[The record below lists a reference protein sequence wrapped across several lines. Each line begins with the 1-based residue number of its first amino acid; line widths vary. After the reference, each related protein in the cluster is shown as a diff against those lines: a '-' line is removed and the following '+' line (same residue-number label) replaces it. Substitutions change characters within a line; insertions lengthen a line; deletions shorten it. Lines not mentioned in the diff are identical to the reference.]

1 MSETR
6 DTAERPSQQQDG
18 PPVKMDQFR
27 NMSAGTLVRAIPTG
41 QSSRFMM
48 TPVQSSTALI
58 STTTTIQAQVLSKV
72 PAGATSVNRLN
83 TLPIQSSA
91 TATTTG
97 YHVPRGAAAVANISV
112 PRASVATP
120 IVRAPPQLQAIGV
133 APAHTGASAGPIVGR
148 SVVGVT
154 PWVTACLPPN
164 PQSNPRQQSSQLRP
178 PPVTT
183 TKLMSNQIR
192 PIPENQARPVLLHS
206 TTKQVT
212 LTQQAQVQVSGEK
225 AVIKSYSG
233 ANQGTRMV
241 TPVSAPPLSRITTSL
256 PPMVSLHPA
265 VLVPN
270 NSSLPIKSATSQAKV
285 ISQPGAT
292 MQFTSVPVSSVQ
304 PAIAINSVVT
314 RPGLVTVMLTS
325 GGAQGAVS
333 TSNITTMSTT
343 PTTNTVARIPHNPK
357 TYQEITSQPSSF
369 VHTSMPS
376 GGKSN
381 PATQLSREQRL
392 PTKDDTEVT
401 SGSNAMVNLSN
412 SVYTMPGCTYYDNYQ
427 ISSRSSTTTSTSCP
441 QNQPMSSSSQSVM
454 SPNQNVRSVT
464 VVDSSRSYLSASEA
478 GNSSTDSSSSF
489 SIITLSSG
497 IPHNLTT
504 KTNTS
509 PRPSILRKRDPEGS
523 PLKAQKNLMPV
534 LSSLP
539 ISTGSP
545 PGPGSPKRPESGHS
559 GQSSAGSTTISA
571 NSSPGES
578 PTIIKQEPSEDD
590 HQSTRSTPVAPPI
603 MEMSPRKKPRKQQLT
618 GNQITEPTFSED
630 EMEFISED
638 KIKKEIKEELIF
650 EEEKCLPKRTM
661 SLLNSYKQHW
671 KVRNNHFL
679 RYTDVKTKEDRK
691 PTLSE
696 LANQKHVL
704 QKLDGWKIYHLG
716 TQIEDMS
723 NSEAEFFN
731 LYSSLLSVLEIK
743 QKKIKNKD
751 LDKDIHRINERI
763 RANFQRSKVVK
774 DQMNEARTQVLKLFE
789 HKGYVADIINRN
801 ATKRPLKKRE
811 RQ

>member
-212 LTQQAQVQVSGEK
+212 LTQQAQVQ
-225 AVIKSYSG
+225 
-233 ANQGTRMV
+233 
-241 TPVSAPPLSRITTSL
+241 
-256 PPMVSLHPA
+256 
-265 VLVPN
+265 
-270 NSSLPIKSATSQAKV
+270 V